1 MRPKGSADRLEYR
14 RPWAAQLLDA
24 GKGVNEVARL
34 VQVSPSSV
42 SRWKS
47 MKAQAGEAGLKAKPH
62 PGRGC
67 QLSPQDKDQLKQ
79 LLLQGPQAAGFDSA
93 LWTCRRVAQVM
104 AQTFGGSYHPDHVGR
119 LLHGLGFSCQYP
131 QHRARE
137 RDEEAIRQW
146 RLVEWPRI
154 KKSPAPGG
162 DHRLDGS
169 ERLHAATHPS

>member
-14 RPWAAQLLDA
+14 RQWAAQLLDA

-42 SRWKS
+42 SRWKA

-93 LWTCRRVAQVM
+93 LWTCRRVAQVI
-104 AQTFGGSYHPDHVGR
+104 AQTFGVSYHPDHVGR

-137 RDEEAIRQW
+137 REEEAIRQW

-154 KKSPAPGG
+154 KKKPGTRGRPSP
-162 DHRLDGS
+162 
-169 ERLHAATHPS
+169 

>member
-1 MRPKGSADRLEYR
+1 MRPKGSAKWLEYR
-14 RPWAAQLLDA
+14 RQWAAQLLDA

-34 VQVSPSSV
+34 VQAAPSSV
-42 SRWKS
+42 SRWKA
-47 MKAQAGEAGLKAKPH
+47 MKAQAGVAGLKAKPH

-67 QLSPQDKDQLKQ
+67 QLSSQDKEQLKK

-93 LWTCRRVAQVM
+93 LWTCKRVAQVI
-104 AQTFGGSYHPDHVGR
+104 AQTFGVSYHPDHVGR

-137 RDEEAIRQW
+137 RDEEAIGQW

-154 KKSPAPGG
+154 KKKPGTKRRPSP
-162 DHRLDGS
+162 
-169 ERLHAATHPS
+169 

>member
-1 MRPKGSADRLEYR
+1 
-14 RPWAAQLLDA
+14 
-24 GKGVNEVARL
+24 
-34 VQVSPSSV
+34 
-42 SRWKS
+42 

-67 QLSPQDKDQLKQ
+67 QVSPQDKDQLKQ
-79 LLLQGPQAAGFDSA
+79 LLLQGPQALA
-93 LWTCRRVAQVM
+93 LIARCGPGRRVAQVI
-104 AQTFGGSYHPDHVGR
+104 AQTFGVSYHPDHVGR

-154 KKSPAPGG
+154 KKSPAPSG
-162 DHRLDGS
+162 R
-169 ERLHAATHPS
+169 PSP